1 MVKDLYK
8 VAFSHILNVF
18 FIVIWWF
25 YIFMAN
31 SNVTSAK
38 DIVARRYAI
47 HKFDLLEVYKDN
59 DGLPGEIEPKSPSWT
74 VSVFTI

>member
-1 MVKDLYK
+1 
-8 VAFSHILNVF
+8 
-18 FIVIWWF
+18 
-25 YIFMAN
+25 MAN